1 MELRG
6 SRIKLSPFDSSD
18 RQLFIE
24 ISMCPIM
31 MEHVYEPLTYQE
43 AVAAF
48 ELKSQSWQFESD
60 HWLSFGIED
69 ISSGEKLGS
78 IGLKVINHKARIAE
92 VGYMIKQSAQGRG
105 IAGEALTL
113 IKQFGYRKYK
123 PPFCSSSEVS
133 Y

>member
-105 IAGEALTL
+105 
-113 IKQFGYRKYK
+113 
-123 PPFCSSSEVS
+123 
-133 Y
+133 

>member
-69 ISSGEKLGS
+69 ISSGEKLG
-78 IGLKVINHKARIAE
+78 
-92 VGYMIKQSAQGRG
+92 
-105 IAGEALTL
+105 
-113 IKQFGYRKYK
+113 
-123 PPFCSSSEVS
+123 
-133 Y
+133 